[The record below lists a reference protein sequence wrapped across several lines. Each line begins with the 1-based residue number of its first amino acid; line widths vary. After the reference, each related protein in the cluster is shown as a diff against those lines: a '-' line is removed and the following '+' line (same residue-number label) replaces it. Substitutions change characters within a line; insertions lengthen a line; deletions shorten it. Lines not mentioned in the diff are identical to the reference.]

1 MTVDPS
7 QPGAFVEGGAPLV
20 PVAPPGML
28 SARELARAVCLT
40 KQSIT
45 NYSRDGMPHVMVE
58 GRRFFDLAKCRK
70 WIADNKRHVIEPGAV
85 WAGGR
90 RKGAGRKRKSPNG
103 QMAKW
108 SNEGGAGAVAGVVAG
123 ADGGAASPTA
133 AGAAPVAGPVAV
145 AAWDPLEPSETLP
158 LMRAALDERAERAG
172 LEAENEW
179 SIARVLRGRT
189 LRDEGV
195 VEELLAHGNKADI
208 DKLNAMLDGLRK
220 DQAMRERRGELL
232 ARDAVIGV
240 FRETLAAVLAAVDRL
255 PTMLADQA
263 RIGLPP
269 VAGDR
274 GQSGQPMDA
283 MDVAR
288 LRALAETMVADLRS
302 AAAASLE
309 QLSTATKQEAA

>member
-1 MTVDPS
+1 
-7 QPGAFVEGGAPLV
+7 
-20 PVAPPGML
+20 
-28 SARELARAVCLT
+28 
-40 KQSIT
+40 
-45 NYSRDGMPHVMVE
+45 
-58 GRRFFDLAKCRK
+58 
-70 WIADNKRHVIEPGAV
+70 
-85 WAGGR
+85 
-90 RKGAGRKRKSPNG
+90 
-103 QMAKW
+103 
-108 SNEGGAGAVAGVVAG
+108 
-123 ADGGAASPTA
+123 
-133 AGAAPVAGPVAV
+133 VAV
-145 AAWDPLEPSETLP
+145 AAWDPLEPTETLP

-179 SIARVLRGRT
+179 SIARVLKGRT

-240 FRETLAAVLAAVDRL
+240 FRETLSAVLAAVDRL